1 VELEVDAFL
10 PRAEYRYL
18 TTLGRRVEADGPQRY
33 LVPIADWDEAATT
46 LQERLGLRYTEGGPL
61 P

>member
-18 TTLGRRVEADGPQRY
+18 TTPGKRVEADGAPRY
-33 LVPIADWDEAATT
+33 LVPITAWDELATT
-46 LQERLGLRYTEGGPL
+46 LEERLGLRYTEGGP